1 MDLERIEMFKKI
13 AICFGTRPE
22 IIKLSL
28 LSQKMSKA
36 FDVVNVFTNQ
46 HHSLYDDVKHLIPNI
61 HYSLPIG
68 EYENLTLLYADLT
81 KNLYGVFNNVKPD
94 LVIVQGD
101 TATSYCAAFCAFIM
115 GIKVGHVEAGLRTS
129 NVYSPF
135 PEEFNRQSIS
145 KIAYYNWCPS
155 ERAACNL
162 RNEMVG
168 GKIIITGNPIVDFVK
183 QYFDLT
189 KVVYGNDVVI
199 TFHRRENKDIFE
211 SILYQINIIAH
222 KNPDLTFVFPVH
234 PNPIIRNQIK
244 ILDATNIVLCPPMK
258 YENFI
263 ELLMRCKGIITDSG
277 GIQEE
282 AVCFRK
288 KVLVCRDTTE
298 RQEVVN
304 IGISKLVGS
313 KVEENFNWLLS
324 TFDGNIINPYGDGS
338 ACEKIIESL

>member
-1 MDLERIEMFKKI
+1 MKI

-22 IIKLSL
+22 IIKMSL
-28 LSQKMSKA
+28 LSKKMSSS

-46 HHSLYDDVKHLIPNI
+46 HHSLYDDVRHLIPNI

-68 EYENLTLLYADLT
+68 EYENLTLLYADLI
-81 KNLYGVFNNVKPD
+81 KNLYDVFNNIKPD
-94 LVIVQGD
+94 LVVVQGD

-115 GIKVGHVEAGLRTS
+115 GIKVGHVEAGLRTN

-155 ERAACNL
+155 QTAFDNLMKER
-162 RNEMVG
+162 VG
-168 GKIIITGNPIVDFVK
+168 GKIIITGNTVVDFIK
-183 QYFDLT
+183 QHFDLA
-189 KVVYGNDVVI
+189 KVVYGNAIVI
-199 TFHRRENKDIFE
+199 TLHRRENKDVFE
-211 SILYQINIIAH
+211 NILSQINNIAH
-222 KNPDLTFVFPVH
+222 KHSDLTFAFPVH
-234 PNPIIRNQIK
+234 PNPIIRSQVK
-244 ILDATNIVLCPPMK
+244 ILDATNIIPCSPMK
-258 YENFI
+258 YECFI
-263 ELLMRCKGIITDSG
+263 ELLMRCRGIITDSG

-304 IGISKLVGS
+304 IGISRLVGS
-313 KVEENFNWLLS
+313 KVEDNFEWLLS
-324 TFDGNIINPYGDGS
+324 TFEGDLINPYGDGD
-338 ACEKIIESL
+338 ACEKIIESLL